1 MPRMPNDEGPGAG
14 PPEET
19 PSGPGGHAADRL
31 REFEAA
37 RGLEESEVVPI
48 EEPVPVVV
56 DRHGDLIV
64 EGAPV
69 PRRGGLLVRP

>member
-48 EEPVPVVV
+48 EEPVTEPPA
-56 DRHGDLIV
+56 RKSRRKKPRGD
-64 EGAPV
+64 GD
-69 PRRGGLLVRP
+69 